1 MDSRL
6 RGKLPQ
12 RQPRLSAAPRA
23 GAILRHARARPKLLR
38 RVGVVRACGTSRF
51 HAMWSTPC
59 ALRCVASAQWLRCCA
74 RQRWPLQQCTAALHC
89 MRRPSQ
95 CARDSRQPR
104 SAREAVERCC
114 ARQATHYSTEC
125 DEGNQ
130 SATLRKLARLSSTE
144 SSGQSVCRPAALWS
158 AAAHG
163 SAQCSCVSDRSS
175 AVPTAVTHMRGT
187 RSPRAASRGT
197 CGPSARSHRAARAAR
212 RAAGRRGRA
221 RACRLQ
227 CEHQVEWPIE
237 YLL

>member
-158 AAAHG
+158 AGGARQRTVQLCVGSILCSAHCSDAHARNAKPASSVTRYLWSVRAISSRSAG
-163 SAQCSCVSDRSS
+163 STPCS
-175 AVPTAVTHMRGT
+175 
-187 RSPRAASRGT
+187 RSPRKSTSLQAA
-197 CGPSARSHRAARAAR
+197 
-212 RAAGRRGRA
+212 
-221 RACRLQ
+221 
-227 CEHQVEWPIE
+227 V
-237 YLL
+237 